1 MSSQKSWSSSSSSS
15 SLSCSNANYK
25 QNCTQTF
32 DEILLSN
39 FTLSDHSTDSTKEMT
54 NGSNANPFTAAA
66 IVHSSAILSGLNFLR
81 ENQILCDVSLI
92 AEGKNVSLFNNL
104 DY

>member
-1 MSSQKSWSSSSSSS
+1 
-15 SLSCSNANYK
+15 
-25 QNCTQTF
+25 
-32 DEILLSN
+32 
-39 FTLSDHSTDSTKEMT
+39 MT